1 MAHHSLRVVSI
12 KKQKKKCLGR
22 RTRTEIFECHA
33 DITQLVECSSDT
45 RVVVSSNLAI
55 RTKCNGSS
63 IGRTASY
70 ASDKQAPK
78 CWFESNPLLYMGLQL
93 SRESAT
99 FAPWRSSVRSRLV
112 PPQKCLL
119 TQVGEEESLLNSQVE
134 LNRRIGSSPIVD
146 AINAVCPGGEGAVL
160 KTVGR
165 KRLVGSNPMYCAM
178 GVYSSKD
185 EGQSVKLLSVGWLGS
200 IPRTPTILF

>member
-55 RTKCNGSS
+55 RT
-63 IGRTASY
+63 
-70 ASDKQAPK
+70 
-78 CWFESNPLLYMGLQL
+78 MGLQL